1 MSLAG
6 KAKRRIKRYLRPI
19 YNFFF
24 RPQMKE
30 EIKSLQFQLE
40 YFKHHFDIKQMKPA
54 TGYLREYQLKE
65 LQFTQEILEML
76 KAYDIK
82 PFLEGGALLG
92 AQRHGGFIPWDDDID
107 VGVTRADYL
116 KLIEIAKKDFVW
128 IDSSQKNGNYAEFY
142 DNAIRA
148 NPGKYVFLKTPYCI
162 HLYKGTCLKDALN
175 LEFFSND
182 FVKEGVTEEA
192 YMAYR
197 EKVIQFVH
205 SNRSWK
211 EIFEFYEAE
220 LKNSDPEAFDYVIRS
235 GKGTIGGAL
244 EQLEQGADGVD
255 IKDLIIS
262 LLDSASERKR
272 ARIFLAV
279 NALPL
284 KREELLPVIEA
295 LQEAVRDMI
304 YIKHTKKTGSICFGS
319 PEKLVGISKKLTSSE
334 LLALYAELEHAGSD
348 LTLNMNAQNVR
359 ISLATGILKCL
370 A

>member
-24 RPQMKE
+24 RPEMKE

-116 KLIEIAKKDFVW
+116 KLIEIAKKDFIW

-148 NPGKYVFLKTPYCI
+148 NPGKYVFLMTPYCI

-192 YMAYR
+192 YKAYR

-220 LKNSDPEAFDYVIRS
+220 LKSSEIYSLEETSRITPGLGNWVLTEYKFHGFRNYNELYPLKPIPFENTALPGPNEPDIMLDKQF
-235 GKGTIGGAL
+235 GKNWRGYPKDIGIPHTLKDLNEYLETIGTPIDYK
-244 EQLEQGADGVD
+244 E
-255 IKDLIIS
+255 
-262 LLDSASERKR
+262 
-272 ARIFLAV
+272 F
-279 NALPL
+279 
-284 KREELLPVIEA
+284 
-295 LQEAVRDMI
+295 
-304 YIKHTKKTGSICFGS
+304 
-319 PEKLVGISKKLTSSE
+319 
-334 LLALYAELEHAGSD
+334 
-348 LTLNMNAQNVR
+348 
-359 ISLATGILKCL
+359 
-370 A
+370 

>member
-1 MSLAG
+1 MTDHAVIMLNRIYGNQPQKDYFSSEAAKGTLAHAYIIEGADGSG
-6 KAKRRIKRYLRPI
+6 KYMMANAVCALLAANEREAMLTDDGQATDIVTVEAEENKKQIGINLIRSIRQDAYIKP
-19 YNFFF
+19 ND
-24 RPQMKE
+24 
-30 EIKSLQFQLE
+30 
-40 YFKHHFDIKQMKPA
+40 FD
-54 TGYLREYQLKE
+54 
-65 LQFTQEILEML
+65 F
-76 KAYDIK
+76 KAYIVKGADRMTVQAQNAILK
-82 PFLEGGALLG
+82 LLEEPPASVYFFLLCESASALLPTVRSR
-92 AQRHGGFIPWDDDID
+92 APVIRMQVFDDSEI
-107 VGVTRADYL
+107 ADYIL
-116 KLIEIAKKDFVW
+116 KWDR
-128 IDSSQKNGNYAEFY
+128 
-142 DNAIRA
+142 RA
-148 NPGKYVFLKTPYCI
+148 
-162 HLYKGTCLKDALN
+162 
-175 LEFFSND
+175 
-182 FVKEGVTEEA
+182 
-192 YMAYR
+192 
-197 EKVIQFVH
+197 
-205 SNRSWK
+205 
-211 EIFEFYEAE
+211 AE

-244 EQLEQGADGVD
+244 EQLEQGADGAD